1 MADIV
6 VNGVTYNGVEA
17 IAMKDASG
25 ETVMFYPKSAYS
37 VTVLGTGGNYEY
49 VTINGEDIKEAGTYE
64 VGLGD
69 TITLHAGGSFLYT
82 GVIFADGEMVASG
95 NNKTYSYTITKKN
108 TVVTLADNYSIV
120 CAYSMDS
127 LPETVTIT
135 VSGLSNID
143 NSLTADGTTLSAGTH
158 ELAVGTKIDCL
169 IKADDSDD
177 TRTIALN
184 GTRIVATSSTSG
196 TTFGYYAVKNAT
208 IALSFYSGYTIDI
221 TEGS

>member
-25 ETVMFYPKSAYS
+25 ETVMFYPKPAYS
-37 VTVLGTGGNYEY
+37 VTVFGTGSNYKY
-49 VTINGEDIKEAGTYE
+49 VTINGADIKAAGTYE

-69 TITLHAGGSFLYT
+69 TITLHAGGSLLYT

-95 NNKTYSYTITKKN
+95 NSKTYSYTITKKN
-108 TVVTLADNYSIV
+108 TVVTLADGYSIV

-135 VSGLSNID
+135 VSGISNID

-158 ELAVGTKIDCL
+158 ELAVGTKIACL
-169 IKADDSDD
+169 IKADDSND

-184 GTRIVATSSTSG
+184 GTKIASTSSTSG

-208 IALSFYSGYTIDI
+208 IALSFYGGHTIGI